1 MGEKKV
7 AVRIVFRFAWL
18 NVRSC
23 QLNPVPCGAV
33 GLGSANL
40 SSFLLPVFG
49 ETAEI
54 AGHTTSG
61 QLIVLSYFR
70 GTYTDTVAH
79 TVSCAVFPLLCRMDG
94 ATAEAPEF
102 LECQGHVERGESP

>member
-1 MGEKKV
+1 MAG
-7 AVRIVFRFAWL
+7 RIVFRFAWL

-79 TVSCAVFPLLCRMDG
+79 TVSCTVFPLLCRMDG